1 MPEDLDESMLTRKAT
16 AVAQTE
22 PSEKWRLGDARWGRR
37 WGTFCE
43 TLPLHPKYYLDMQ
56 HDADRRTVAAGRRK

>member
-22 PSEKWRLGDARWGRR
+22 PSEKWRLGDAGVL
-37 WGTFCE
+37 FCE

-56 HDADRRTVAAGRRK
+56 HDADRRTVAAGRR